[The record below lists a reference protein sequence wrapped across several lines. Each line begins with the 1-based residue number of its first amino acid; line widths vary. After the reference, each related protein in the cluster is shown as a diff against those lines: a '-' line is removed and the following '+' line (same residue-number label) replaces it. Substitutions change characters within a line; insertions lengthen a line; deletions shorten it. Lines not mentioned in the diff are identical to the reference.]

1 MAIRVYKDARGRA
14 RFCIEFQQS
23 GVRVLRRLP
32 PAATKAQ
39 AQALETKLRHEIFD
53 QRSLGKIPDLTL
65 EAAVDQWLRD
75 RMHGKKDQRM
85 PRQNAEHLRP
95 FLKGRTVAE
104 ASEAAREAIS
114 AWTIALP
121 IRPGT
126 HNKPGGGLSA
136 ATVNRRLA
144 VLKAAVHYAWK
155 QGWTPENVS
164 GRIERLREPPGREVY
179 LSAQQIRK
187 LAAAMPSPSL
197 RAAVMLLAYTG
208 LRANELLTL
217 GRTDLAPGSLS
228 VRQSKSGKP
237 RLVPV
242 AGPISHLLRHLP
254 LQCSYSALQWAFRSA
269 RIKAG
274 LPHVRIH
281 DLRHSCASL
290 LINAGVDL
298 YTVGKILGHSTPA
311 TTARYSHLADSSL
324 RKAMRRLK

>member
-1 MAIRVYKDARGRA
+1 MAIRVYRDARGRS
-14 RFCIEFQQS
+14 RFQVEFQQS

-95 FLKGRTVAE
+95 FLNGKTVGM

-114 AWTIALP
+114 SWTSATTSK
-121 IRPGT
+121 RS
-126 HNKPGGGLSA
+126 LSA

-164 GRIERLREPPGREVY
+164 GRIERLREPPGRETY
-179 LSAQQIRK
+179 LNRSQLTL
-187 LAAAMPSPSL
+187 LASHMPSPTM
-197 RAAVMLLAYTG
+197 RAAVLVLAYTG
-208 LRANELLTL
+208 LRAGELLSLTTADI
-217 GRTDLAPGSLS
+217 GRDSLT
-228 VRQSKSGKP
+228 VRQSKSGRP
-237 RLVPV
+237 RVVPL
-242 AGPISHLLRHLP
+242 AGPVLALRSALP
-254 LQCSYSALQWAFRSA
+254 LECSYSQLQWAFRAA
-269 RIKAG
+269 REAAG
-274 LPHVRIH
+274 MPHVRLH
-281 DLRHSCASL
+281 DLRHSAASM

>member
-1 MAIRVYKDARGRA
+1 MAIREYKDARGRK

-39 AQALETKLRHEIFD
+39 AQALETKLRSEIFD

-65 EAAVDQWLRD
+65 EAAVDAWLRD

-104 ASEAAREAIS
+104 ASEAAREAIA
-114 AWTIALP
+114 AWTTALRTRRGIP
-121 IRPGT
+121 SEAVA
-126 HNKPGGGLSA
+126 GLSA

-155 QGWTPENVS
+155 QGWTAENVS

-179 LSAQQIRK
+179 LTPAQIRS
-187 LAAAMPSPSL
+187 LASSMPTPSG
-197 RAAVMLLAYTG
+197 RAAILLLAYTG
-208 LRANELLTL
+208 LRSGELLAITREDIGKGAL
-217 GRTDLAPGSLS
+217 T
-228 VRQSKSGKP
+228 VRLSKSGKS
-237 RLVPV
+237 RTVPL
-242 AGPISHLLRHLP
+242 AAPLLPYARYLP
-254 LQCSYSALQWAFRSA
+254 LSLSYSALQWAFRSA

-274 LPHVRIH
+274 MPHVRLH
-281 DLRHSCASL
+281 DLRHSAASM

-298 YTVGKILGHSTPA
+298 YTVGKILGHSTP
-311 TTARYSHLADSSL
+311 TTTQRYAHLADATL